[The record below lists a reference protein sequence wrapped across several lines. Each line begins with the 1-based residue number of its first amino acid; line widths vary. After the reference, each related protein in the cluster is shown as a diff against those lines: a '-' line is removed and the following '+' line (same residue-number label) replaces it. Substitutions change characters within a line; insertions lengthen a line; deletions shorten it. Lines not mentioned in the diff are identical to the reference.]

1 MEQQTIAIFIL
12 LGGFL
17 ALMFLRI
24 PIAFALGLSSL
35 ATFFYLDIPTMVLA
49 HRMVN
54 GLNSFTFLAVPFFI
68 LAGQLM
74 GEGGISDKLVRF
86 ADTLVGRMRGGLAQ
100 ANIVSSTMFG
110 GISGS
115 SVADVAS
122 IGSFLVP
129 SMVKRGHTPEYSV
142 AVTISS
148 SVQGVLIP
156 PSQNMIYFVL
166 AAGGGLSVES
176 LFMAGYV
183 PGMMLGGALML
194 LCWIIAIKQGHP
206 TGERYSFK
214 ESVKV
219 GLDAS
224 IGLFTIAIII
234 GGILF
239 GIFTATESAA
249 VATVY
254 ALLVT
259 MFIYR
264 TMTLGKFV
272 SVLKMSMSTL
282 ATVMAIIMTSSA
294 FAFLLGFLNVPTML
308 SDLIL
313 SLSSNPIVAML
324 AINLLLLLLG
334 MLMDMGVLILLLTPM
349 LLPIATA
356 LGYDPIQFGII
367 MLINLGIGV
376 CTPPVGTSLL
386 VGCSIGKVSIG
397 STVKAMLPF
406 YLVMVTV
413 LMLVTF
419 IPSITLMLPNMV
431 SN

>member
-1 MEQQTIAIFIL
+1 MDQQTIAIFIL

-17 ALMFLRI
+17 GLMFLRI

-100 ANIVSSTMFG
+100 ANIVSSSMFG

-156 PSQNMIYFVL
+156 PSQNMIYFAL
-166 AAGGGLSVES
+166 AAGGLSIEK
-176 LFMAGYV
+176 LFIAGYV
-183 PGMMLGGALML
+183 PGFMLGGSLML
-194 LCWIIAIKQGHP
+194 LCWILAIKQGHP

-214 ESVKV
+214 ESIKV

-224 IGLFTIAIII
+224 IGLFTIVIII

-308 SDLIL
+308 SDMIL

-324 AINLLLLLLG
+324 AINLLLLVLG

-349 LLPIATA
+349 LLPIAVA
-356 LGYDPIQFGII
+356 LGYDPIHFGMI

-397 STVKAMLPF
+397 TTVKAMLPF

-419 IPSITLMLPNMV
+419 VPALSMTLPNLLD
-431 SN
+431 

>member
-1 MEQQTIAIFIL
+1 MEQQSIAICIL
-12 LGGFL
+12 LGGFI

-35 ATFFYLDIPTMVLA
+35 VTFFYLDIPTMVLA
-49 HRMVN
+49 HKMVN
-54 GLNSFTFLAVPFFI
+54 GLNSFTFMAVPFFI

-100 ANIVSSTMFG
+100 ANIVSSSMFG

-156 PSQNMIYFVL
+156 PSQNMIYFAL
-166 AAGGGLSVES
+166 AAGGLSIEK
-176 LFMAGYV
+176 LFFAGYV
-183 PGMMLGGALML
+183 PGFMLGGSLMV
-194 LCWIIAIKQGHP
+194 LCWILAIKQGHP
-206 TGERYSFK
+206 TGEKYSFK
-214 ESVKV
+214 ESIKV

-234 GGILF
+234 GGIVF

-259 MFIYR
+259 VFIYK

-272 SVLKMSMSTL
+272 SVLRMSMSTL

-356 LGYDPIQFGII
+356 LGINPIHFGVI

-397 STVKAMLPF
+397 RTVKAMLPF
-406 YLVMVTV
+406 YIVMVAV

-419 IPSITLMLPNMV
+419 VPALSMTLPNMLD
-431 SN
+431 

>member
-1 MEQQTIAIFIL
+1 MEQQSIAIVIL

-100 ANIVSSTMFG
+100 ANIVSSSMFG

-129 SMVKRGHTPEYSV
+129 SMVKRGHTPGYSV

-156 PSQNMIYFVL
+156 PSQNMIYFAL
-166 AAGGGLSVES
+166 AAGGLSIEK
-176 LFMAGYV
+176 LFIAGYV
-183 PGMMLGGALML
+183 PGFMLGGSLML
-194 LCWIIAIKQGHP
+194 LCWILAIKQGHP
-206 TGERYSFK
+206 TGQKYSFK
-214 ESVKV
+214 ESIKV

-224 IGLFTIAIII
+224 IGLFTIVIII

-259 MFIYR
+259 VFIYR
-264 TMTLGKFV
+264 TMTMSKFV

-308 SDLIL
+308 SDMIL

-324 AINLLLLLLG
+324 AINLLLLILG

-349 LLPIATA
+349 LLPIATQ
-356 LGYDPIQFGII
+356 LGINPIHFGII

-397 STVKAMLPF
+397 TTVKAMLPF
-406 YLVMVTV
+406 YIVMVTV

-419 IPSITLMLPNMV
+419 IPELSMTLPNMLE
-431 SN
+431 

>member
-1 MEQQTIAIFIL
+1 MMEQQSIAIFIL

-17 ALMFLRI
+17 TLMFLRI

-100 ANIVSSTMFG
+100 ANIVSSSMFG

-156 PSQNMIYFVL
+156 PSQNMIYFAL
-166 AAGGGLSVES
+166 AAGGLSIEK
-176 LFMAGYV
+176 LFIAGYV
-183 PGMMLGGALML
+183 PGFMLGGSLML
-194 LCWIIAIKQGHP
+194 LCWILAIKQGHP

-214 ESVKV
+214 ESIKV

-224 IGLFTIAIII
+224 IGLFTIVIII

-259 MFIYR
+259 MFIYKS
-264 TMTLGKFV
+264 MTLGKFV

-308 SDLIL
+308 SDMIL

-324 AINLLLLLLG
+324 AINLLLLVLG

-349 LLPIATA
+349 LLPIAVA
-356 LGYDPIQFGII
+356 LGYDPIHFGMI

-397 STVKAMLPF
+397 TTVKAMLPF

-419 IPSITLMLPNMV
+419 VPALSMTLPNLLD
-431 SN
+431 

>member
-35 ATFFYLDIPTMVLA
+35 ATFAYLDIPTMVLA
-49 HRMVN
+49 HKMVN

-100 ANIVSSTMFG
+100 ANIVSSSMFG

-129 SMVKRGHTPEYSV
+129 SMVKRGHTPSYSV

-156 PSQNMIYFVL
+156 PSQNMIYFAL
-166 AAGGGLSVES
+166 AAGGLSIEK
-176 LFMAGYV
+176 LFVAGYV
-183 PGMMLGGALML
+183 PGIMLGGSLML
-194 LCWIIAIKQGHP
+194 LCWILAIKQGHP

-214 ESVKV
+214 ESIKV

-224 IGLFTIAIII
+224 IGLFTVAIII
-234 GGILF
+234 GGILL

-259 MFIYR
+259 VFIYR
-264 TMTLGKFV
+264 SMTLGKFV

-308 SDLIL
+308 SDMIL
-313 SLSSNPIVAML
+313 SLSSNPIVAIL

-367 MLINLGIGV
+367 MMINLGIGV

-397 STVKAMLPF
+397 STVKVMFPF
-406 YLVMVTV
+406 YVVMVAV
-413 LMLVTF
+413 LMLITF
-419 IPSITLMLPNMV
+419 IPELSMTLPNMLE
-431 SN
+431 

>member
-1 MEQQTIAIFIL
+1 MDQQTIAIFIL

-17 ALMFLRI
+17 GLMFLRI
-24 PIAFALGLSSL
+24 PIAFSLGLSSL

-100 ANIVSSTMFG
+100 ANIVSSSMFG

-129 SMVKRGHTPEYSV
+129 SMVKRGHTPAYSV

-156 PSQNMIYFVL
+156 PSQNMIYFAL
-166 AAGGGLSVES
+166 AAGGLSIEK
-176 LFMAGYV
+176 LFIAGYV
-183 PGMMLGGALML
+183 PGFMLGGSLML
-194 LCWIIAIKQGHP
+194 LCWILAIKQGHP

-214 ESVKV
+214 ESIKV

-224 IGLFTIAIII
+224 VGLFTIVIII

-254 ALLVT
+254 ALIVT
-259 MFIYR
+259 MFIYKS
-264 TMTLGKFV
+264 MTLGKFV

-308 SDLIL
+308 SDMIL

-324 AINLLLLLLG
+324 AINLLLLVLG

-349 LLPIATA
+349 LLPIAVA
-356 LGYDPIQFGII
+356 LGYDPIHFGMI

-397 STVKAMLPF
+397 TTVKAMLPF
-406 YLVMVTV
+406 YAVMVTV

-419 IPSITLMLPNMV
+419 VPALSMTLPNLLD
-431 SN
+431 

>member
-1 MEQQTIAIFIL
+1 MEQQSIAIFIL

-17 ALMFLRI
+17 TLMFLRI

-100 ANIVSSTMFG
+100 ANIVSSSMFG

-129 SMVKRGHTPEYSV
+129 SMVKRGHTPGYSV

-156 PSQNMIYFVL
+156 PSQNMIYFAL
-166 AAGGGLSVES
+166 AAGGLSIEK
-176 LFMAGYV
+176 LFIAGYV
-183 PGMMLGGALML
+183 PGFMLGGSLML
-194 LCWIIAIKQGHP
+194 LCWILAIKQGHP

-214 ESVKV
+214 ESIKV

-224 IGLFTIAIII
+224 IGLFTIVIII

-259 MFIYR
+259 VFIYR

-308 SDLIL
+308 SDMIL
-313 SLSSNPIVAML
+313 SLSSNPIIAML
-324 AINLLLLLLG
+324 AINLLLLVLG

-349 LLPIATA
+349 LLPIAVA
-356 LGYDPIQFGII
+356 LGYDPIHFGMI

-397 STVKAMLPF
+397 TTVKAMLPF

-419 IPSITLMLPNMV
+419 VPELSMTLPNLLD
-431 SN
+431 

>member
-1 MEQQTIAIFIL
+1 MEQQSIAIVIL

-100 ANIVSSTMFG
+100 ANIVSSSMFG

-129 SMVKRGHTPEYSV
+129 SMVKRGHTPGYSV

-156 PSQNMIYFVL
+156 PSQNMIYFAL
-166 AAGGGLSVES
+166 AAGGLSIEK
-176 LFMAGYV
+176 LFIAGYV
-183 PGMMLGGALML
+183 PGFMLGGSLML
-194 LCWIIAIKQGHP
+194 LCWILAIKQGHP
-206 TGERYSFK
+206 TGQRYSFK
-214 ESVKV
+214 ESIKV

-224 IGLFTIAIII
+224 IGLFTIVIII

-259 MFIYR
+259 VFIYR
-264 TMTLGKFV
+264 TMTMSKFV

-308 SDLIL
+308 SDMIL

-324 AINLLLLLLG
+324 AINLLLLILG

-349 LLPIATA
+349 LLPIATQ
-356 LGYDPIQFGII
+356 LGINPIHFGII

-397 STVKAMLPF
+397 TTVKAMLPF
-406 YLVMVTV
+406 YIVMVTV

-419 IPSITLMLPNMV
+419 IPELSMTLPNMLE
-431 SN
+431 